1 MEAYREELAFEL
13 VPGEERLV
21 VEGEGVKLCAAVKNP
36 PGAAR
41 GTLFFL
47 HGVASNASRWE
58 EFVETTPLGADW
70 RILRYDLR
78 GHGASVTAEP
88 PVIERHVADALAV
101 MDAAGVERCVL
112 VGHSLGGHI
121 AMYAL
126 AQHPKRFEGAI
137 LLDPLVT
144 EALTE
149 KAEEFKRKRP
159 LVRFL
164 GVCGRVANAV
174 GIR

>member
-70 RILRYDLR
+70 RLLRYDLR
-78 GHGASVTAEP
+78 GHGAPSRPSSSATSRTCSPSWTRPESTVASWWATASEGTSP
-88 PVIERHVADALAV
+88 CMRS
-101 MDAAGVERCVL
+101 
-112 VGHSLGGHI
+112 HSI
-121 AMYAL
+121 RSAS
-126 AQHPKRFEGAI
+126 R
-137 LLDPLVT
+137 
-144 EALTE
+144 
-149 KAEEFKRKRP
+149 
-159 LVRFL
+159 VRFFS
-164 GVCGRVANAV
+164 
-174 GIR
+174 IPS

>member
-36 PGAAR
+36 PGAVR

-70 RILRYDLR
+70 RLLRYDLR

-88 PVIERHVADALAV
+88 PVIERHVEDVLAV

-126 AQHPKRFEGAI
+126 AQHPERFEGAI

-144 EALTE
+144 EALTQ
-149 KAEEFKRKRP
+149 KAEILF
-159 LVRFL
+159 
-164 GVCGRVANAV
+164 
-174 GIR
+174 IR

>member
-36 PGAAR
+36 PGAVR

-88 PVIERHVADALAV
+88 PVIEPEVEITSPSSVTMRKACGYFLEISFALAILS
-101 MDAAGVERCVL
+101 AISVL
-112 VGHSLGGHI
+112 PMRL
-121 AMYAL
+121 
-126 AQHPKRFEGAI
+126 
-137 LLDPLVT
+137 
-144 EALTE
+144 
-149 KAEEFKRKRP
+149 
-159 LVRFL
+159 
-164 GVCGRVANAV
+164 
-174 GIR
+174 